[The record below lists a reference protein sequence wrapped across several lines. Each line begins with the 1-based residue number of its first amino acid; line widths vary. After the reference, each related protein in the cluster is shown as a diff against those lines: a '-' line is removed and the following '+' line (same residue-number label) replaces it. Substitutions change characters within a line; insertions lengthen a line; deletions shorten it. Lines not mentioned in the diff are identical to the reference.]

1 MIQFSHYYS
10 LKEAWLADAAEKMNA
25 LHIRNK
31 VLILPKE
38 FGQGTLYFCPV
49 TKGIS
54 IALIDAVFTK
64 EVNITRLISDDD
76 LYILKF
82 DLSEKIN
89 TISVNSPCPNA
100 KKTSFKSGFSVLHTS
115 IESSFKPHLNQRTF
129 ALKLLIDKKMLHH
142 FLYEKD
148 KKNRSIKN
156 VEKKILFYDHIN
168 SNSKILINSL
178 KDKHVFDIQ
187 YDSYIRGIALKILAN
202 FIDTYS
208 NAKNDQI
215 TKMDSDLIQETKMY
229 LMNNLYN
236 TFPTLTFLSNMARM
250 SRTKYKILF
259 KKINHVTP
267 NHFFNEQK
275 LILAQ
280 KLLQSGTFY
289 TITEISELLNFS
301 KPSYFVIKYSKHF
314 KRKLSD
320 DFIKKAK

>member
-1 MIQFSHYYS
+1 MIELSHYYS
-10 LKEAWLADAAEKMNA
+10 LKGEWQEKSAESMDA
-25 LHIRNK
+25 LYVRNK
-31 VLILPKE
+31 IVLLPKE
-38 FGQGTLYFCPV
+38 FAQGISYFCPV

-54 IALIDAVFTK
+54 IVLLDAVFT
-64 EVNITRLISDDD
+64 EDVNIKRLISDDD
-76 LYILKF
+76 LYILQF

-89 TISVNSPCPNA
+89 TVTVNCNTA
-100 KKTSFKSGFSVLHTS
+100 NTKNKSFKSGFSVLHTS
-115 IESSFKPHLNQRTF
+115 IENSFKPHLNQRTF
-129 ALKLLIDKKMLHH
+129 ALRLLVDKQMLHN

-148 KKNRSIKN
+148 KKNKIIKN

-187 YDSYIRGIALKILAN
+187 YDSYIRGICLKLLAN
-202 FIDTYS
+202 FIETYS
-208 NAKNDQI
+208 NPKREQI
-215 TKMDSDLIQETKMY
+215 TKMDTDLIEVTKLY
-229 LMNNLYN
+229 LLDNLYG

-259 KKINHVTP
+259 KKSNQITP

-275 LILAQ
+275 LILAN

-289 TITEISELLNFS
+289 SITEISELLNYS
-301 KPSYFVIKYSKHF
+301 KPSYFAIKYLKHF

-320 DFIKKAK
+320 DFVKKVK